1 LIEFD
6 FVTKE
11 EEELLIDPKKFDD
24 QNILYVL
31 ARALIDRRA
40 NMKEGV
46 VDEETL
52 DDEKN
57 RAEWE

>member
-1 LIEFD
+1 LKF
-6 FVTKE
+6 KE
-11 EEELLIDPKKFDD
+11 AEELVIDPKKFDD

-46 VDEETL
+46 VDDENSEEQ
-52 DDEKN
+52 N
-57 RAEWE
+57 QEWE